1 MNQLATQIVILA
13 VLPIVAALV
22 LLLMPAIIE
31 HLRWKRSVRRRVK
44 GYLR

>member
-1 MNQLATQIVILA
+1 MTSLYTQLILIAAA
-13 VLPIVAALV
+13 VLIAIFL

-31 HLRWKRSVRRRVK
+31 HLLWKRSVRRRVK